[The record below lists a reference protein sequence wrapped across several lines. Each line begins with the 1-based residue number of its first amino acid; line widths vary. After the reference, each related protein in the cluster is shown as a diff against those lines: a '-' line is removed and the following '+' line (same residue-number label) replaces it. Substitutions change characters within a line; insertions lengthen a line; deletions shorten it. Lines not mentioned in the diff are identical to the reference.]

1 MSKYLVS
8 AIALLALLTA
18 CAASGP
24 RVRTN
29 VDPAAD
35 FSSIKTFGFMQP
47 LGTDR
52 ANGVRTLLSK
62 MLASSVIRELET
74 RGLQQSKHPDVLI
87 NVFVNTEQ
95 RMDVRQTPTA
105 SSFNGHRRGRY
116 NTWGSYR
123 ATTTTVRHYTQGT
136 LSIDVVDP
144 NRNMLIWEG
153 VAEGRL
159 RRSDHEVDQA
169 RVDEVVG
176 HVLAKFGQ

>member
-1 MSKYLVS
+1 MSKYLFN

-24 RVRTN
+24 RVNTN
-29 VDPAAD
+29 VDPSAD

-52 ANGVRTLLSK
+52 ANGVRTVLSK

-105 SSFNGHRRGRY
+105 SSFNGHRRCLF
-116 NTWGSYR
+116 NTWVNYR
-123 ATTTTVRHYTQGT
+123 TSVRQ
-136 LSIDVVDP
+136 
-144 NRNMLIWEG
+144 
-153 VAEGRL
+153 
-159 RRSDHEVDQA
+159 
-169 RVDEVVG
+169 
-176 HVLAKFGQ
+176 F

>member
-1 MSKYLVS
+1 MSKYL
-8 AIALLALLTA
+8 IAAAGLVTLLTA

-24 RVRTN
+24 RVNTN
-29 VDPAAD
+29 VDPSAD

-52 ANGVRTLLSK
+52 PNGVRTLLSK
-62 MLASSVIRELET
+62 MMASSIIRELEN
-74 RGLQQSKHPDVLI
+74 RGMQQSKTPDVLI
-87 NVFVNTEQ
+87 NVFINTEQ

-105 SSFNGHRRGRY
+105 GSFHGHRRNRY
-116 NTWGSYR
+116 STWGSYR
-123 ATTTTVRHYTQGT
+123 TTVRQYTQGT

-153 VAEGRL
+153 VAQGRL
-159 RRSDHEVDQA
+159 RRSDSEVDQA

-176 HVLAKFGQ
+176 HILAKFGQ